1 MLMEIILMPFLREHT
16 SRLLST
22 QRGAS
27 GFVDVDIVVVGGS
40 VIRLN
45 PM

>member
-1 MLMEIILMPFLREHT
+1 MLMEIILTPFLREHT
-16 SRLLST
+16 LRLLST

-27 GFVDVDIVVVGGS
+27 DFIDVVVVGGS
-40 VIRLN
+40 AIRLN